1 MASCHFGVFA
11 PNYPSHLT
19 KHNKQTNLHTRF
31 AVCCVVLLVWTLCHR
46 RNSLMMKYRAGMLI
60 VRGTRWV
67 PPIVSESSER
77 ACGRICGV
85 VAARGG
91 VGRKVNGR
99 QTKMR
104 EEEVGCCSVL
114 RHSPISC
121 SIRAKY
127 LPPSIWRRC
136 PRLEL

>member
-1 MASCHFGVFA
+1 MDFVS
-11 PNYPSHLT
+11 ST
-19 KHNKQTNLHTRF
+19 K
-31 AVCCVVLLVWTLCHR
+31 LV
-46 RNSLMMKYRAGMLI
+46 NDEVS
-60 VRGTRWV
+60 RWNV
-67 PPIVSESSER
+67 DCKGDEVGSPIVSKSSER